1 MFHKYCSCEMLMD
14 FNSTKMLTWILILSA
29 VLVLINS
36 QKADPSD
43 KEVCENLCSCEERD
57 GLLHI
62 NCQNRDITEIS
73 QIKPPQTCT
82 YNLNIQENFV
92 TTLYRN
98 GFLKFK
104 NALSLHLGKNNLQDL
119 EAGIFTGLSSLK
131 RLHINGNYLEV
142 LREGTFQG
150 LENLEFLQADNNLIH
165 IIEPGA
171 FSKLH
176 RLKVLILNDN
186 AISFLPT
193 NIFRF
198 VPLTH
203 LDLRGNQL
211 DSLPYVGLLEH
222 IGRIMELQL
231 EDNPWKCDCDLLP
244 LRSWLENMPP
254 QSNIGNVVCMH
265 PFRLKSKVLT
275 KTSIT
280 EICPMGSGTDF
291 EEPRTSIHLVVTPV
305 ADSNH
310 INIHNANKSV
320 IKEPKN
326 DPFIPQPDGQDDGKI
341 PTTQPGSH
349 PKSPCTTTCHC
360 STQPNVG
367 QIMKCQER
375 NIKSLKDLVP
385 SPPHPIKLYLTDN
398 VIQSVAKNDLLEY
411 GSLDVLHLGNNRIT
425 LIEDGAFANL
435 TNLHKMYLNGNGIVR
450 LTKEMFIGLHCLQ
463 YLYLEH
469 NIIKEI
475 LPGTFSVLP
484 QLKVLYLN
492 NNLLHS
498 FPPHIFSGVPLLRLN
513 LKHNHFMHLPVSNVI
528 DQLEFL
534 VQIDLEDN
542 PWDCTCD
549 LVSLKQWMEKLSKNV
564 TVSEIMCESP
574 EKFAK
579 KDLKMLNN
587 ELICPGLI
595 NVPAAPTQ
603 SNDISLVTAATSTA
617 SSLLNSIMDT
627 VPLSVLILSML
638 VVFILIVFSAAG
650 IVVLVLH
657 RRRRSKKK
665 HKTTPVQDCSP
676 LHVQY
681 SVYGHKRTH
690 HTEERPDG
698 NIYEQHTINA
708 IGPVCRSRPYN
719 IRDVEL
725 ENENKD
731 GIEPKMI
738 YRSHMMREKNS
749 MLTGSKFSVTEQTP
763 EFIPLCDPGSMY
775 RNMLEKER
783 ELQQIGIAEYLK
795 KNIPPLQSELDV
807 RYPSRHEELKLMEAI
822 MYSRPKKVVV
832 EETKNE
838 YFELKAKLQAE
849 PDYLEVLE
857 QQTALNQP

>member
-1 MFHKYCSCEMLMD
+1 MLMD

-142 LREGTFQG
+142 LREGTFRG

-320 IKEPKN
+320 LKEPKN

-375 NIKSLKDLVP
+375 NIKSLTDLVP

-665 HKTTPVQDCSP
+665 QKTTPVQDCSP

>member
-1 MFHKYCSCEMLMD
+1 MD
-14 FNSTKMLTWILILSA
+14 FISEKMLTWILLLSA
-29 VLVLINS
+29 VLVRINS
-36 QKADPSD
+36 QKAAPLNASD
-43 KEVCENLCSCEERD
+43 KEVCESLCSCVERD
-57 GLLHI
+57 SVLHI
-62 NCQNRDITEIS
+62 NCQKKDIIEIS

-82 YNLNIQENFV
+82 YNLNLQENFV
-92 TTLYRN
+92 SMLYPNDFINFR
-98 GFLKFK
+98 

-119 EAGIFTGLSSLK
+119 EAGVFAGLSSLK
-131 RLHINGNYLEV
+131 RLHINGNYLQV
-142 LREGTFQG
+142 LREGTFRG
-150 LENLEFLQADNNLIH
+150 LDNLEFLQADNNLIH

-186 AISFLPT
+186 VIPFLPT

-231 EDNPWKCDCDLLP
+231 KDNLWKCDCDLLP

-254 QSNIGNVVCMH
+254 QSNIDDVVCVH
-265 PFRLKSKVLT
+265 PFRMQGKVLT
-275 KTSIT
+275 KTTIT
-280 EICPMGSGTDF
+280 EVCPTGSGTDF
-291 EEPRTSIHLVVTPV
+291 EEPINSIHLVVTPA
-305 ADSNH
+305 ADNTH
-310 INIHNANKSV
+310 INIQSANKSV
-320 IKEPKN
+320 MKEPKK
-326 DPFIPQPDGQDDGKI
+326 DPYIPQPDGQDDGKI
-341 PTTQPGSH
+341 PITRPATH
-349 PKSPCTTTCHC
+349 PKSPCTTCHC

-367 QIMKCQER
+367 QIMKCQKR
-375 NIKSLKDLVP
+375 NIKTLSDLAP
-385 SPPHPIKLYLTDN
+385 SPPNPIMLYLTDN
-398 VIQSVAKNDLLEY
+398 IIQSLTKYDLLDY
-411 GSLDVLHLGNNRIT
+411 GSLELLNLGNNRIT
-425 LIEDGAFANL
+425 VIEDGAFANL
-435 TNLHKMYLNGNGIVR
+435 TNLHKMYLNGNNIVR
-450 LTKEMFIGLHCLQ
+450 LTKEMFIGLSALQ

-475 LPGTFSVLP
+475 VPGTFSALS

-498 FPPHIFSGVPLLRLN
+498 LPPHIFAGIPLLRLN
-513 LKHNHFMHLPVSNVI
+513 LKNNHFMHLPVSNLI
-528 DQLEFL
+528 DQLEL
-534 VQIDLEDN
+534 IVQIDLEDN

-549 LVSLKQWMEKLSKNV
+549 LVSLKQWMEKLNKNV

-595 NVPAAPTQ
+595 HMLAPPTQ
-603 SNDISLVTAATSTA
+603 ANDVRLTTAAIGTA
-617 SSLLNSIMDT
+617 SSLLSSIMDT

-650 IVVLVLH
+650 MVVLVLH

-665 HKTTPVQDCSP
+665 LKTTPVQDCSP

-708 IGPVCRSRPYN
+708 IGPVCRSHPYSM
-719 IRDVEL
+719 RDVEL
-725 ENENKD
+725 DSESKD
-731 GIEPKMI
+731 GNEPKMI
-738 YRSHMMREKNS
+738 YRSHMMRENDS
-749 MLTGSKFSVTEQTP
+749 LLTSSNIKFSVIEQNP
-763 EFIPLCDPGSMY
+763 EFMPLRDPSSMY
-775 RNMLEKER
+775 RNILEKER
-783 ELQQIGIAEYLK
+783 ELQQIGITEYLK
-795 KNIPPLQSELDV
+795 KNIPPLQPDLDV

-838 YFELKAKLQAE
+838 YFELKARLQTE

>member
-1 MFHKYCSCEMLMD
+1 MD
-14 FNSTKMLTWILILSA
+14 FTSEKMLTWILLLSA

-36 QKADPSD
+36 QKADPSNASD
-43 KEVCENLCSCEERD
+43 KEVCESLCSCEERD

-73 QIKPPQTCT
+73 QIKPPQKCT
-82 YNLNIQENFV
+82 YNLNLQENFV
-92 TTLYRN
+92 TILYRN
-98 GFLKFK
+98 GFINFK

-142 LREGTFQG
+142 LREGTFRG
-150 LENLEFLQADNNLIH
+150 LDNLEFLQADNNLIH
-165 IIEPGA
+165 VIEPGA

-186 AISFLPT
+186 AIPFLPT

-203 LDLRGNQL
+203 LDLRGNHL

-231 EDNPWKCDCDLLP
+231 EDNLWKCDCDSLP

-254 QSNIGNVVCMH
+254 QSDIGNVVCVH
-265 PFRLKSKVLT
+265 PFRLKGKVLT
-275 KTSIT
+275 KTPIT
-280 EICPMGSGTDF
+280 EICPTGSGTGF
-291 EEPRTSIHLVVTPV
+291 EEPINSIHLVVTPV
-305 ADSNH
+305 ADNTH
-310 INIHNANKSV
+310 INIHSANKSV
-320 IKEPKN
+320 LKEPKR
-326 DPFIPQPDGQDDGKI
+326 DPYIPQPDGQDDGKV
-341 PTTQPGSH
+341 PMTRPASH
-349 PKSPCTTTCHC
+349 PQSPCTTTCHC

-375 NIKSLKDLVP
+375 NIKSLSDLVP
-385 SPPHPIKLYLTDN
+385 SPPNPIKLYLTDN
-398 VIQSVAKNDLLEY
+398 IIQSVTKSDLLDY
-411 GSLDVLHLGNNRIT
+411 GSLDLLHLGNNRIT
-425 LIEDGAFANL
+425 VIEDGAFANL
-435 TNLHKMYLNGNGIVR
+435 TNLHKIYLNGNSIVR
-450 LTKEMFIGLHCLQ
+450 LTKEMFIGLRCLE

-475 LPGTFSVLP
+475 LPETFSVLP

-498 FPPHIFSGVPLLRLN
+498 LPPHIFAGVPLLRLN

-528 DQLEFL
+528 DRLEFL

-542 PWDCTCD
+542 PWDCSCD
-549 LVSLKQWMEKLSKNV
+549 LVSLKQWMEKLNKNV

-595 NVPAAPTQ
+595 NILAPPTLPNE
-603 SNDISLVTAATSTA
+603 SNLATVATGTA
-617 SSLLNSIMDT
+617 STLLSSIMDT

-708 IGPVCRSRPYN
+708 LGPVCRSRPYN

-725 ENENKD
+725 DNELKD
-731 GIEPKMI
+731 GNEPKMI
-738 YRSHMMREKNS
+738 YRSHLMRENDAL
-749 MLTGSKFSVTEQTP
+749 LTGSKFSVIEQTP
-763 EFIPLCDPGSMY
+763 EFMPLRDPGSMY
-775 RNMLEKER
+775 RNILEKER
-783 ELQQIGIAEYLK
+783 ELQQIGITEYLK
-795 KNIPPLQSELDV
+795 KNIPPLQSELDG

-822 MYSRPKKVVV
+822 MYSRPKRVVV

-838 YFELKAKLQAE
+838 YFELKAKLQTE

>member
-1 MFHKYCSCEMLMD
+1 MLMN
-14 FNSTKMLTWILILSA
+14 FNSTKMLTWILVLST
-29 VLVLINS
+29 VLVSINS

-62 NCQNRDITEIS
+62 NCQSRDITEIS

-82 YNLNIQENFV
+82 YNLNLQENFV
-92 TTLYRN
+92 TRLYRD
-98 GFLKFK
+98 GFLNFK

-142 LREGTFQG
+142 LREGTFRG
-150 LENLEFLQADNNLIH
+150 LEYLEFLQADNNLIH

-265 PFRLKSKVLT
+265 PLRLKGKVLI

-291 EEPRTSIHLVVTPV
+291 EEPINSIHLVVTPA
-305 ADSNH
+305 ADNTH

-320 IKEPKN
+320 IKEPEK
-326 DPFIPQPDGQDDGKI
+326 DPFIPLPDGQDDGKI
-341 PTTQPGSH
+341 PVSKPGSH

-367 QIMKCQER
+367 QIMKCQGR
-375 NIKSLKDLVP
+375 NIKSLMDLVP
-385 SPPHPIKLYLTDN
+385 SPPNPIKLYLTDN
-398 VIQSVAKNDLLEY
+398 IIQSVTKYDLLEY
-411 GSLDVLHLGNNRIT
+411 GSLDLLHLGNNRIT

-435 TNLHKMYLNGNGIVR
+435 TNLHKIYLNGNGIVR
-450 LTKEMFIGLHCLQ
+450 LTKEMFIGLQCLQ

-469 NIIKEI
+469 NTIKEI

-498 FPPHIFSGVPLLRLN
+498 FPPYIFSGVPLLRLN

-595 NVPAAPTQ
+595 NDLVAPTQ
-603 SNDISLVTAATSTA
+603 SNDINLVTVATSTA

-638 VVFILIVFSAAG
+638 AVFILIVFSAAG

-665 HKTTPVQDCSP
+665 QKTTPVQDCSP

-698 NIYEQHTINA
+698 NVYEQHTINS

-749 MLTGSKFSVTEQTP
+749 MLTGSKFGVMEQTP

-783 ELQQIGIAEYLK
+783 ELQQIGITEYLK

>member
-1 MFHKYCSCEMLMD
+1 MLMD
-14 FNSTKMLTWILILSA
+14 FNSSKMLTWILILSA

-36 QKADPSD
+36 QKADTSD

-82 YNLNIQENFV
+82 YNLNIQENLV

-142 LREGTFQG
+142 LREGTFRG

-275 KTSIT
+275 KTSIP

-320 IKEPKN
+320 FKEPKN

-375 NIKSLKDLVP
+375 NIKSLTDLVP
-385 SPPHPIKLYLTDN
+385 SPPHPVKLYLTDN

-549 LVSLKQWMEKLSKNV
+549 LISLKQWMEKLSKNV

-595 NVPAAPTQ
+595 NFPAAPTQ

-665 HKTTPVQDCSP
+665 QKTTPVQDCSP

-857 QQTALNQP
+857 QQTAVNQP

>member
-1 MFHKYCSCEMLMD
+1 MLMD